1 MKHIASSAFCIVVT
15 AVAPL
20 SCATSKG
27 QSLDSAFANPPM
39 LSSHD
44 GRLDVDLVAAPG
56 SCTTDGHPIKMDEVL
71 LGPGRRGDRFRRV
84 RKADTPL
91 LARCTAPRSSAS
103 WAGRLEGHSRGTNEK
118 GLNYASAR

>member
-1 MKHIASSAFCIVVT
+1 VAIACANLWSVLAIALGLFGTPLEAQFAYVANSGANTVLGCI
-15 AVAPL
+15 
-20 SCATSKG
+20 
-27 QSLDSAFANPPM
+27 
-39 LSSHD
+39 

-56 SCTTDGHPIKMDEVL
+56 SCTIDGHPIKMDEVL